1 MVIVNLNE
9 PPSLLRND
17 LKGDLNWL
25 KVFLVGTKSNRSAIG
40 SRVVAKYGGKVQA
53 QAVMAQSSFY
63 SVNDR
68 RLHFGLGR
76 NTHVDLEIRWTN
88 GLVERFSGVE
98 HNQLV
103 TIKEGQGILKSS
115 LQGIKR
121 PSKQGPSTIEK

>member
-1 MVIVNLNE
+1 VVVNLNE

-17 LKGDLNWL
+17 LKSDLNWL

-76 NTHVDLEIRWTN
+76 STHTDLEIHWTN
-88 GLVERFSGVE
+88 GLVERFSGIE

-103 TIKEGQGILKSS
+103 TIREGQGISKSS
-115 LQGIKR
+115 LSGLKNSPEQVPPATRK
-121 PSKQGPSTIEK
+121 